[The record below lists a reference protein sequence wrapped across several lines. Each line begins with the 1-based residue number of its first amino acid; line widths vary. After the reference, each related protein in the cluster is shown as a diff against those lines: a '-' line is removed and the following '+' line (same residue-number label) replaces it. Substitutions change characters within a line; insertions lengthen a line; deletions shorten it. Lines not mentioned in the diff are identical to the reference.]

1 MERIQS
7 INPDRI
13 RWGCADRGVTP
24 DQLAAATGMPA
35 STLARTL
42 NGEEGLTFRQLQ
54 EVARYFNRG
63 VLFFLEPG
71 PVNEDQLRSPQ
82 YRTLANQKPG
92 VDPKVKALVE
102 RTERQREVFV
112 GLREELGMSDA
123 LPFSPPLLPENDDQS
138 AAALARAWLG
148 LQNENDFDSYR
159 EAVENKGILVFRTN
173 GYAGSWQ
180 VPTESPICG
189 FSLYH
194 EIWPV
199 IVVRKQE
206 APTRQAFSLMHE
218 LGHLLLHRAS
228 MIDENQDLYS
238 HQGREQEANAFAGQL
253 LIPNEFLTQISDAQR
268 PADVAR
274 FDDWLAPQRRTWG
287 VSGEVILRRL
297 LDVGRL
303 SNTVYQ
309 SYREWVSN
317 RPMPVRGGG
326 SRYRF
331 REPKE
336 IFGDR
341 FVRTVFDSLSARNI
355 TLVGA
360 SRYLDNLK
368 IEDIHRLERLY
379 ARL

>member
-1 MERIQS
+1 
-7 INPDRI
+7 
-13 RWGCADRGVTP
+13 
-24 DQLAAATGMPA
+24 
-35 STLARTL
+35 
-42 NGEEGLTFRQLQ
+42 
-54 EVARYFNRG
+54 
-63 VLFFLEPG
+63 
-71 PVNEDQLRSPQ
+71 
-82 YRTLANQKPG
+82 
-92 VDPKVKALVE
+92 
-102 RTERQREVFV
+102 
-112 GLREELGMSDA
+112 
-123 LPFSPPLLPENDDQS
+123 
-138 AAALARAWLG
+138 
-148 LQNENDFDSYR
+148 
-159 EAVENKGILVFRTN
+159 
-173 GYAGSWQ
+173 
-180 VPTESPICG
+180 
-189 FSLYH
+189 
-194 EIWPV
+194 V

-336 IFGDR
+336 ILGDR